1 VVHYRWH
8 PLHGRRVRRHY
19 SEDRLA
25 GRFVHVE
32 VAPGVVTVIAA
43 WMLDPVAC
51 AGMELGPPRVS
62 VAALADLN
70 QLLIERGSRR
80 CSRGGS
86 NIAQEEHHGE
96 PAQTGT
102 AIHGTRQLSMA
113 LDSARL
119 RGMSAVQR
127 AAAVARLADLLME
140 AAGLVARKRDDDRR

>member
-43 WMLDPVAC
+43 WMLDPAAC
-51 AGMELGPPRVS
+51 AGMEELGPPRVS
-62 VAALADLN
+62 VAALADLH

-80 CSRGGS
+80 CSGGGS
-86 NIAQEEHHGE
+86 NIAREERHGE

-102 AIHGTRQLSMA
+102 AVHDTSPAEHGA
-113 LDSARL
+113 GL
-119 RGMSAVQR
+119 R
-127 AAAVARLADLLME
+127 E
-140 AAGLVARKRDDDRR
+140 AAGDERGPARRGRGTAGRSPDGGRRPRRGEA